1 VIVLVTEH
9 LEAEVVLVRNVNTIV
24 EEEESVLG

>member
-9 LEAEVVLVRNVNTIV
+9 SEAEVVLVQNVNTIV